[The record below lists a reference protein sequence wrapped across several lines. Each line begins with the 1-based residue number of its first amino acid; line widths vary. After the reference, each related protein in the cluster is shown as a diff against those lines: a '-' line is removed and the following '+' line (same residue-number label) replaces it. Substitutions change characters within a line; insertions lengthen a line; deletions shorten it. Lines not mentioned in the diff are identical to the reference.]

1 MTGERQI
8 MFQTADGWR
17 IVGMLYVPER
27 VTPVAGVV
35 LVHGSKHE
43 ADAYGQ
49 LTSSGLPHSLSKYHI
64 AVLRIDLRGRGASRE
79 PRVFDSLAPEEKKR
93 VTLDIEA
100 AIEFLACQQGVDA
113 ERLAIVAEQDNAHA
127 AALASA
133 RDRRLI
139 AHVFI
144 SGRLGESAK
153 KVMQNV
159 RAPVFCLV
167 SKEDRR
173 GLRDMTELYLASRN
187 SKSRLK
193 VFEGLG
199 FGTTMFSAWRFEY
212 PDEQPLE
219 DMIAVWLDEQLNR
232 KAKKTSGGSCVPV

>member
-1 MTGERQI
+1 MTGERQV

-17 IVGMLYVPER
+17 IAGVLYVPEC

-35 LVHGSKHE
+35 LIHGSKHE
-43 ADAYGQ
+43 GDAYGQ
-49 LTSSGLPHSLSKYHI
+49 LTSGGLPYSLSKHRL
-64 AVLRIDLRGRGASRE
+64 AVLRVDLRGRGASRE
-79 PRVFDSLAPEEKKR
+79 PQVFDSLAPEQKKR

-100 AIEFLACQQGVDA
+100 AIEFFASQPGVDA
-113 ERLAIVAEQDNAHA
+113 KRLGIVAEQDNAHA
-127 AALASA
+127 AVLVSVK
-133 RDRRLI
+133 DRRLI

-144 SGRLGESAK
+144 SGQLGGAAK
-153 KVMQNV
+153 KAMQNV
-159 RAPVFCLV
+159 RTPVFCLV

-193 VFEGLG
+193 VFEGIG

-219 DMIAVWLDEQLNR
+219 DMIAVWLDEQLNQ
-232 KAKKTSGGSCVPV
+232 KTMKTSGGRCVAI